1 MLSSFRGLGLQVA
14 IRVRPGV
21 VGSCLDRIRNFS
33 APPEEDPMEEKLVP
47 WDPDAK
53 NPLHLQVTFEDVSRA
68 VYKIRSGV
76 KRTYCDH
83 SAFLSELCGCNV
95 YLKKDLTQFTGS
107 FKERGAR
114 NTLLSLTKAQRD
126 MGVVCAS
133 AGNHALAMAYHGQ
146 LLGIPVT
153 CVMPK
158 TAPLAKVDKCR
169 KFGANIVLHG
179 LHIGEAREHAK
190 KEFANIQYV
199 NGYDH
204 PLVIAGAALS
214 NVIALYPASSFSNQ
228 APELWQWKFLS
239 KFLM

>member
-1 MLSSFRGLGLQVA
+1 MLSFCGLISAATRRKRRFSPSLKSPA
-14 IRVRPGV
+14 LRLFSSTSTENENTNGV
-21 VGSCLDRIRNFS
+21 QSDV
-33 APPEEDPMEEKLVP
+33 DPMEEQLVK

-83 SAFLSELCGCNV
+83 SSFLSELCGCNV
-95 YLKKDLTQFTGS
+95 YLKKDLLQFTGS

-114 NTLLSLTKAQRD
+114 NVLLSLSHEQRLC
-126 MGVVCAS
+126 GVVCAS

-153 CVMPK
+153 CIMPK

-179 LHIGEAREHAK
+179 MHIGEAREHAK
-190 KEFANIQYV
+190 TKYANIQYV

-204 PLVIAGAALS
+204 PLIIAG
-214 NVIALYPASSFSNQ
+214 
-228 APELWQWKFLS
+228 
-239 KFLM
+239 